1 MNFLAPTAFAFAAA
15 IPVVIVFYL
24 LKRRRVVKLVSSSL
38 LWQKFLAE
46 TQANAPFQRLRHNW
60 LLLLQILMLALVV
73 FALSRPYF
81 AGERREGALY
91 VAILDASASMQ
102 STDVSP
108 SRFDEAREQ
117 AFELVAAMKDAD
129 QMIVLQAAAST
140 RVMQSNTSEKT
151 ALRRAI
157 EACRPTDSPTRLSDA
172 LKLAQTLIKN
182 RSFAEVHLF
191 SDGAV
196 DEIEDLHIKD
206 IPAVYHKIGERAD
219 NLGVVKLGVKANPD
233 DAGEK
238 AIFTSVGN
246 YSEKPQRTELEL
258 RFNGRLLETR
268 PLNVPPGESA
278 QEVFVVPQ
286 SEDGVFTVAVTAND
300 DLAAD
305 NQASMVS
312 LLPQPVKVLLVTAG
326 NRFIEK
332 TLRSISNVDLSVT
345 SALLDEAADQDVV
358 ILDSVTPVEWPKP
371 NVLAIN
377 VARPGWF
384 DSVGEIEFP
393 AIVDVKLTHALLRF
407 VNFDNVDIAKSMA
420 VKTPSW
426 SIPLLESQKTPLILS
441 GEYEGQSVV
450 WIAFDTLESTWPL
463 RVAYPIFMQ
472 NAIDWLNPA
481 LANAG
486 QLAVRS
492 GEPFRLP
499 LIERAESA
507 TVTLP
512 DGSETPVAM
521 EEGSGEILFGAT
533 AHHGTYKITVGTNST
548 QFCVNLLDAAE
559 SNIKPQEEI
568 DFGRHGAVTATASR
582 KANMEIWRW
591 IALAGLG
598 VLLFEWWYYHRRT
611 A

>member
-24 LKRRRVVKLVSSSL
+24 LKRKRVVKLVSSSL

-46 TQANAPFQRLRHNW
+46 TQASAPFQKLRHNW
-60 LLLLQILMLALVV
+60 LLVLQILMLALVV

-108 SRFDEAREQ
+108 SRFHAAREG
-117 AFELVAAMKDAD
+117 ALELVSAMKDAD
-129 QMIVLQAAAST
+129 QMIVLQAAANT
-140 RVMQSNTSEKT
+140 RVMQSNTSEKN

-157 EACRPTDSPTRLSDA
+157 EACEATDSPTRLSDA

-182 RSFAEVHLF
+182 RSFAEVHLY

-206 IPAVYHKIGERAD
+206 IPAVYHKIGERSD
-219 NLGVVKLGVKANPD
+219 NLGVVKFGVKANPD
-233 DAGEK
+233 DARQM
-238 AIFTSVGN
+238 AIFASVGN
-246 YSEKPQRTELEL
+246 YSEKPRRTELEL

-268 PLNVPPGESA
+268 PLNVDPGKAA

-286 SEDGVFTVAVTAND
+286 SEDGVFTVGVTAND

-312 LLPQPVKVLLVTAG
+312 LLPQPVKVLLVTGG
-326 NRFIEK
+326 NRFLEK
-332 TLRSISNVDLSVT
+332 TLRAIKDVELSVAA
-345 SALLDEAADQDVV
+345 ALLDDAAGHDVV
-358 ILDSVTPVEWPKP
+358 ILDGVTPVEWPKP

-384 DSVGEIEFP
+384 DSVGEVEYP
-393 AIVDVKLTHALLRF
+393 AVVDVKLTHALLRF
-407 VNFDNVDIAKSMA
+407 VNFDNVDIAKCMA

-426 SIPLLESQKTPLILS
+426 SIPLVESQKTPLLLA
-441 GEYEGQSVV
+441 GEYERQSIV
-450 WIAFDTLESTWPL
+450 WVGFDTLESTWPL

-499 LIERAESA
+499 LIEPVESA

-512 DGSETPVAM
+512 DGSEKPLELEKGTR
-521 EEGSGEILFGAT
+521 EILFGAT
-533 AHHGTYKITVGTNST
+533 AYHGIYKIVAGTNST

-559 SNIKPQEEI
+559 SDIKPKEEI
-568 DFGRHGAVTATASR
+568 EFGRYGAVSATASR

>member
-24 LKRRRVVKLVSSSL
+24 LKRKRVVKLVSSSL

-46 TQANAPFQRLRHNW
+46 TQVSAPFQRLRHNW

-73 FALSRPYF
+73 FALTRPYF

-91 VAILDASASMQ
+91 IAILDASASMQ

-108 SRFDEAREQ
+108 SRFDVARQQ
-117 AFELVAAMKDAD
+117 ALELVAGMKDAD
-129 QMIVLQAAAST
+129 QMIVLQASTST
-140 RVMQSNTSEKT
+140 RVMQSNTSEKN

-157 EACRPTDSPTRLSDA
+157 EACKPTDSPTRLSDA

-182 RSFAEVHLF
+182 RNFAEVHLY

-196 DEIEDLHIKD
+196 DEIEDMHIKD
-206 IPAVYHKIGERAD
+206 IPAVYHKIGERSD

-233 DAGEK
+233 DARQK
-238 AIFTSVGN
+238 AVFTSVGN
-246 YSEKPQRTELEL
+246 YSDKPKRTELEL

-268 PLNVPPGESA
+268 PLNIPPGEAA

-286 SEDGVFTVAVTAND
+286 SEDGVFTVGVTAND

-312 LLPQPVKVLLVTAG
+312 LLPQPVKVLLVSSG
-326 NRFIEK
+326 NRFLEK
-332 TLRSISNVDLSVT
+332 TLRAIDNVELSVA
-345 SALLDEAADQDVV
+345 SSLLDDAVGSDVV
-358 ILDSVTPVEWPKP
+358 ILDGVTPIDWPKP
-371 NVLAIN
+371 NVLAFH

-384 DSVGEIEFP
+384 DHVSEVEYP
-393 AIVDVKLTHALLRF
+393 SIVDVKLTHALLRF

-426 SIPLLESQKTPLILS
+426 SIPLVESQKTPLILV
-441 GEYEGQSVV
+441 GEFERQSVV
-450 WIAFDTLESTWPL
+450 WVAFDTLESTWPL

-499 LIERAESA
+499 LMEPVESV
-507 TVTLP
+507 TLTLP
-512 DGSETPVAM
+512 DGSVKSLDLD
-521 EEGSGEILFGAT
+521 EGASEIIFGDT
-533 AHHGTYKITVGTNST
+533 AYHGIYKIAAGTNTT

-568 DFGRHGAVTATASR
+568 EFGRYGAVAATASR